1 MGLVFHL
8 ICLFFTLFVLQ
19 SYVSSGFHAREH
31 RLLPLVL
38 GLIALNSF
46 YRITYYVTGEAK
58 TLRILTDLLAI
69 HMLYLMIHYVGD
81 FMKFQLKLRT
91 EVILFCSLVLF
102 NSMLIIRAAQRE
114 TYQDAFR
121 IALLC
126 YTGILL
132 GLATYVRVKSEVS
145 VWEGHVN
152 DMLYLGMA
160 LPGVA
165 MLFRAVTPKA
175 EEFLVPGA
183 FEISCLIVF
192 YLMMTGRLSNVTNI
206 IRENF
211 YNISDIPTFLFD
223 NRMRYRDANASAR
236 RWFPEIVGELTDDPQ
251 EYPFYTKMMHYR
263 RTKKKGFPW

>member
-91 EVILFCSLVLF
+91 EVILFCSLVMF

-183 FEISCLIVF
+183 FEIIQCD
-192 YLMMTGRLSNVTNI
+192 
-206 IRENF
+206 EH
-211 YNISDIPTFLFD
+211 
-223 NRMRYRDANASAR
+223 
-236 RWFPEIVGELTDDPQ
+236 
-251 EYPFYTKMMHYR
+251 YPGKLL
-263 RTKKKGFPW
+263 

>member
-1 MGLVFHL
+1 
-8 ICLFFTLFVLQ
+8 
-19 SYVSSGFHAREH
+19 
-31 RLLPLVL
+31 
-38 GLIALNSF
+38 
-46 YRITYYVTGEAK
+46 
-58 TLRILTDLLAI
+58 
-69 HMLYLMIHYVGD
+69 
-81 FMKFQLKLRT
+81 MKFQLKLRT

-206 IRENF
+206 IRETF
-211 YNISDIPTFLFD
+211 IISVISLRFC
-223 NRMRYRDANASAR
+223 
-236 RWFPEIVGELTDDPQ
+236 LTTECVTGMPMPVPDD
-251 EYPFYTKMMHYR
+251 
-263 RTKKKGFPW
+263 GFRKLWGN